1 MPHLNAMMMTSQQ
14 TRLQVMDVLDKMAAY
29 YSRKDLEN
37 LLTLIAPEISGFGSG
52 PDEVIQ
58 NKDEYRRH
66 VERDFSQSDML
77 TMALSDIS
85 ISAEGT
91 IAWVCCNCTI
101 TTEERGGTLVLRGRL
116 TAVLRGTGYTWIFT
130 QIHFSLPATD
140 QAPGRSFPGSS

>member
-1 MPHLNAMMMTSQQ
+1 MSHLNAMMMTSQQ
-14 TRLQVMDVLDKMAAY
+14 TRLQVMDVLDRMAAY

-66 VERDFSQSDML
+66 VERDFSQAEML
-77 TMALSDIS
+77 TMALSDIA
-85 ISAEGT
+85 IFAEGT

-101 TTEERGGTLVLRGRL
+101 TLDEPEGTRVFKGRM

-130 QIHFSLPATD
+130 QIHFSLPAMD
-140 QAPGRSFPGSS
+140 QAPGRSFPRGS